1 LPEQVW
7 AECDVPS
14 WGFRAF
20 GLRGEKRVWTS
31 LKMILR
37 GIDFCSPRRHKVTK
51 SQSHRVEVRFAAFP
65 YCQKVH
71 PEQGQRSNGRAG
83 PGALPE

>member
-51 SQSHRVEVRFAAFP
+51 SQSGGEVRRLSVLPKSAP
-65 YCQKVH
+65 W
-71 PEQGQRSNGRAG
+71 AG
-83 PGALPE
+83 SAI